1 MEKNKKGRG
10 KAGEKAG
17 EIQDFWTKFF
27 MSTTLKIRYNFGRKW
42 GKGGTKFFLFQ
53 LLVKGLEPM
62 LDKELEGKR
71 MERGRDKDFYV

>member
-1 MEKNKKGRG
+1 MDKVFYVYDPENSVQFWAEMG
-10 KAGEKAG
+10 KRRDKV
-17 EIQDFWTKFF
+17 
-27 MSTTLKIRYNFGRKW
+27 
-42 GKGGTKFFLFQ
+42 FLFQ